1 MVRHIDAWHI
11 ALNICQAPDLDLD
24 TTYPKDRFGPGDSA
38 IYMDEP
44 AFLVKHRDKETP
56 ETKNNGVYSDKEIQ
70 AKKPY
75 HQKTTSLR
83 SAGKNSTNLEKNFT
97 C

>member
-1 MVRHIDAWHI
+1 M
-11 ALNICQAPDLDLD
+11 N
-24 TTYPKDRFGPGDSA
+24 
-38 IYMDEP
+38 EP
-44 AFLVKHRDKETP
+44 AVLVKHRDKETP

-83 SAGKNSTNLEKNFT
+83 SAGKIFADLEKNFT